1 MNISNIGSWFK
12 SLSPEAQKAII
23 AGGFSAGGSF
33 LENMAAG
40 RRQDQQ
46 LQQSG
51 ASQVLGSV
59 RPGELPNT
67 YASLAMRGALMGAIQ
82 PGTTTGNIGRI
93 TPPSEF
99 APFMGQIGGLDLS
112 GLPAVAQQYL
122 SPDALAA
129 DQQRR
134 QELEQQV
141 LRQTL
146 NGQQSAAQGQK
157 KTPWWK
163 KALGIGLGAAGLIA
177 APFTG
182 GATTALIGAGGALAG
197 SKLMGGSNQD
207 ALMAALGGALSAP
220 RGGNR
225 PVQPAFGGTAARI
238 GSAMVNPMTA
248 GTNMVQGRAPINVRF
263 R

>member
-67 YASLAMRGALMGAIQ
+67 YASLAMRGALMGAIK

-112 GLPAVAQQYL
+112 GLPAIAQQYL
-122 SPDALAA
+122 SPEALGA

-134 QELEQQV
+134 QELEQMV
-141 LRQTL
+141 LRQAL
-146 NGQQSAAQGQK
+146 SGQQQQQQQK

-207 ALMAALGGALSAP
+207 ALMAALGAGLSAP

-225 PVQPAFGGTAARI
+225 PVQPTFGGTAARI
-238 GSAMVNPMTA
+238 GSAIVNPMTR
-248 GTNMVQGRAPINVRF
+248 GNNMVRGGAVLPTRF